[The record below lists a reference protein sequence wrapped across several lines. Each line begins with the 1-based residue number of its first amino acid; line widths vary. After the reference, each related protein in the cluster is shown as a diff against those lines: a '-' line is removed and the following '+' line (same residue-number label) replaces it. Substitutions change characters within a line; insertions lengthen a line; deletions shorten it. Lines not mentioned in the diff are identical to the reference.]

1 MSSLLRD
8 HDDQLMGGHR
18 QRRVRKVPGIQRGQ
32 DADSIY
38 AAACSD
44 LAEALGWDFE
54 SVAYFWSQLAL
65 VRMACGEPQPVAEYL
80 ALVNVTTA
88 LDSRGRQSD

>member
-1 MSSLLRD
+1 
-8 HDDQLMGGHR
+8 MGGHR
-18 QRRVRKVPGIQRGQ
+18 QRRTRPKRAAPNGLDV
-32 DADSIY
+32 DSIY

-65 VRMACGEPQPVAEYL
+65 VRMACGEPQEIAEYL
-80 ALVNVTTA
+80 ALANVTAA
-88 LDSRGRQSD
+88 LDRKGAEPD

>member
-1 MSSLLRD
+1 
-8 HDDQLMGGHR
+8 MGGHR
-18 QRRVRKVPGIQRGQ
+18 QRRVRKVPAIQRGQ
-32 DADSIY
+32 DEHQVY

-65 VRMACGEPQPVAEYL
+65 ARMACGEPQGIAEYL
-80 ALVNVTTA
+80 ALANVTAA
-88 LDSRGRQSD
+88 LDRRGVEPD

>member
-1 MSSLLRD
+1 
-8 HDDQLMGGHR
+8 MGGHR
-18 QRRVRKVPGIQRGQ
+18 QRKVRVKR
-32 DADSIY
+32 DAPNGLDVDSIY
-38 AAACSD
+38 SAACSD

-80 ALVNVTTA
+80 ALVNVTSA
-88 LDSRGRQSD
+88 LDRRGVEPD

>member
-1 MSSLLRD
+1 
-8 HDDQLMGGHR
+8 MGGHR
-18 QRRVRKVPGIQRGQ
+18 QRRVRTVPALQRGQ
-32 DADSIY
+32 DPHSIY
-38 AAACSD
+38 SAACSD

-80 ALVNVTTA
+80 ALVNVTSA
-88 LDSRGRQSD
+88 LDRRGVEPD